1 MGSLLHLLDDQH
13 HPKPFPGCL
22 PITYKQVYQNFHFC
36 QADIWRLKVTF
47 VVKVLVE
54 EARVT
59 MQVFLEKA
67 DPKGFIDISGVNFT
81 GKSA

>member
-1 MGSLLHLLDDQH
+1 
-13 HPKPFPGCL
+13 
-22 PITYKQVYQNFHFC
+22 
-36 QADIWRLKVTF
+36 VTF